1 MPSRLHPRALDPPPP
16 PPDISPRVW
25 ALEHDMNRR
34 SRGGCIDC
42 RRSKVKC
49 DGIVSVF
56 SLILHDTG
64 VRFATIWQS
73 CPILVSLAGRTWA
86 SQVTRSHP
94 AFQKSFLADHIFRL
108 TPEIKPRCGTCC
120 RRRIVCQGYHQR
132 AASGPPNSKGA
143 RSQAR
148 HNSPGGPDAASNV
161 AQKNK
166 ADTEVDCDSSMSMSM
181 SMSMAKRPFSRFN
194 EPMTTSL
201 SSTTI
206 PKAGH
211 PLIMDP
217 GLMTPRA
224 LGLIPP
230 GVVNPGDQATV
241 EVYFNRHPWE
251 LSMGSEFVNEMNAN
265 VLTILQQNPQAIVD
279 SLSAIGHSYLADS
292 PLAVLNYRARIL
304 ATLRSMDLAKYSL
317 EEIIFML
324 LGLSAIE
331 LVDLDCSTGP
341 ETTIPAVIANSAAL
355 LRHYLSLGRELS
367 SLARYF
373 TRALAR
379 QDMILSLVHL
389 HRPLIPT
396 TVWLD
401 EKARQSADRLMGYT
415 ATFMPLLEELAILA
429 EDMRMR
435 LQFPGCGEQLIEEQ
449 LEMPSSGVPAVPSDA
464 ACESG
469 GFSSTQA
476 GCCAVSTLVQDEQ
489 LPSHGSSNTFDLFF
503 SKAAHPRQKPPPV
516 STSHQLADLAGLL
529 QRADDLRA
537 RIELWKPPL
546 PHGLSFRKSR
556 RFLSQAAC
564 YRAGALL
571 YLFRLLNPPG
581 CASHSSPSVMDEEA
595 TARAH
600 EVLMS
605 TSVAVDNP
613 DEVKMLL
620 WPVFLAACEMSAEE
634 DRQMV
639 LDILDTILSQ
649 RKTATVQKIKSF
661 VLNRVW
667 PARDQG
673 QAWNWMLLAQKHP
686 GECLPI

>member
-1 MPSRLHPRALDPPPP
+1 
-16 PPDISPRVW
+16 
-25 ALEHDMNRR
+25 
-34 SRGGCIDC
+34 
-42 RRSKVKC
+42 
-49 DGIVSVF
+49 
-56 SLILHDTG
+56 
-64 VRFATIWQS
+64 
-73 CPILVSLAGRTWA
+73 
-86 SQVTRSHP
+86 
-94 AFQKSFLADHIFRL
+94 
-108 TPEIKPRCGTCC
+108 
-120 RRRIVCQGYHQR
+120 
-132 AASGPPNSKGA
+132 
-143 RSQAR
+143 
-148 HNSPGGPDAASNV
+148 
-161 AQKNK
+161 
-166 ADTEVDCDSSMSMSM
+166 
-181 SMSMAKRPFSRFN
+181 
-194 EPMTTSL
+194 MTTSF

-230 GVVNPGDQATV
+230 GVVNPSDQVTV

-279 SLSAIGHSYLADS
+279 SLSAIGHSYLADNS
-292 PLAVLNYRARIL
+292 LAVLNYRARIL
-304 ATLRSMDLAKYSL
+304 ATLRSMDLAKYNL
-317 EEIIFML
+317 EEMVFML

-331 LVDLDCSTGP
+331 LVDLDCRTGP

-355 LRHYLSLGRELS
+355 IRHYLSLGRELS

-401 EKARQSADRLMGYT
+401 EKAQKSADRLMGYT
-415 ATFMPLLEELAILA
+415 ATFMPLLEELAALA
-429 EDMRMR
+429 EDMRSL
-435 LQFPGCGEQLIEEQ
+435 LQFPGCDQQQ
-449 LEMPSSGVPAVPSDA
+449 LERAPDGVVLSDA
-464 ACESG
+464 AYENG
-469 GFSSTQA
+469 GFSFTQA
-476 GCCAVSTLVQDEQ
+476 ESHAVLTLLQKEE
-489 LPSHGSSNTFDLFF
+489 LATHGNNNTFDVLHFETVHLR
-503 SKAAHPRQKPPPV
+503 SR
-516 STSHQLADLAGLL
+516 TSPAPTNHQLTDFADYLH
-529 QRADDLRA
+529 RAEDLRA
-537 RIELWKPPL
+537 RIELWKPTL

-571 YLFRLLNPPG
+571 YLFRLLNPPRCG
-581 CASHSSPSVMDEEA
+581 SNSSPSIMDEEA

-605 TSVAVDNP
+605 TNIAAENP

-639 LDILDTILSQ
+639 LDVLDTILSQ

-667 PARDQG
+667 PARDRG
-673 QAWNWMLLAQKHP
+673 EAWNWMVLAHKHP